1 MRSTQHVSADGCPD
15 VDCSALHHPPEA
27 PGQLKTANFQFTISL
42 WLEAKQPGF
51 PVKPLL
57 FLVKRHRVAAS
68 DELKSVLEREG
79 EV

>member
-1 MRSTQHVSADGCPD
+1 
-15 VDCSALHHPPEA
+15 
-27 PGQLKTANFQFTISL
+27 LKTANFQFTISL